1 MNYILLTASY
11 YQSAGIYQFSSFACL
26 VEITNFNFFF
36 RNYTMKCMHWID
48 LNKIISAN
56 SRKRM
61 VQVYTKEVSVF
72 A

>member
-36 RNYTMKCMHWID
+36 QELYHEMHALD
-48 LNKIISAN
+48 RFEQDYQ
-56 SRKRM
+56 RK
-61 VQVYTKEVSVF
+61 QQEEDGSSVHQRG
-72 A
+72 